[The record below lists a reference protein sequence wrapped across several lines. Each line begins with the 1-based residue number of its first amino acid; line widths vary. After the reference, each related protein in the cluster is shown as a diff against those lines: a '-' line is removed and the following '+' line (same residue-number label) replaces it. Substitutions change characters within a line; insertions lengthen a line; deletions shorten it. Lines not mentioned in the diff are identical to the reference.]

1 MFCGFLGIF
10 FLSFRSCFCIF
21 FCGFCSKPSFSPPCP
36 RRLLFFSRP
45 RLSLPIVFRPPQF
58 SVVFLFGC
66 VLAPTGGCF
75 FGLFSPIVGK
85 SSSSPNNLLLANRF
99 RCTVFRFCR
108 FFSCPLLLFALF
120 APLPPQPIAPPVHRK
135 RGLPAVRVERRAK
148 KNLGEENNYIR
159 VENGCLITG
168 EKSAICRQENGLSVF
183 PCI

>member
-1 MFCGFLGIF
+1 MDFSAYSFC
-10 FLSFRSCFCIF
+10 LSALVSV
-21 FCGFCSKPSFSPPCP
+21 
-36 RRLLFFSRP
+36 FFSVASALN
-45 RLSLPIVFRPPQF
+45 RLSVRHAPAVFCFFPVRDFPFQSSSAPPQF